1 MSSLVVQN
9 PWWRGSERI
18 ESDRQIVD
26 FNNCPIKWN
35 PRIRHF
41 FDLNSKAIYTL
52 RGPRQVG
59 KTTLVKL
66 MIRRLLGEGVSP
78 RRIFYYTCD
87 LIEGPTKL
95 VSIIEEYLG
104 YSERYS
110 DSTRFIFL
118 DEISAVRDWQ
128 KGIKYLSDLGRFSN
142 ATVLMTGSHNLDI
155 RKAAERLPGRRGR
168 SEKSV
173 DKILLP
179 MKFAEYI
186 ESRDEELASLLRDMD
201 LLRFDTRKKIIEDLE
216 KGIIPPTV
224 KDINLYFNKLS
235 QYFEEY
241 LLTGGIVR
249 AINDYFTH
257 GFITEETYMTYVQ
270 VTIGDILRWNKR
282 EIYLAQLIRRINE
295 SLCSQVSWRSL
306 QKNTDIGSQNTV
318 AEYVD
323 VLKESFVLSPFYV
336 LDRGKDGPN
345 YGSNKKIHFHD
356 PFIFHALR
364 GWIRQ
369 SPYYETALEFIRSN
383 EKTKLVECIIGD
395 HLVRFAFSLNP
406 IDTFEPTSHVMYW
419 KDKRNEVDFV
429 VKYGDDYMP
438 FEVKYSSSFSRRDI
452 NGVYNFTKGGS
463 KYKGIIVTKD
473 LLKVTNGVVAVPAP
487 VLLTLF

>member
-1 MSSLVVQN
+1 MSSLIVQN
-9 PWWRGSERI
+9 PWWRGSDRI
-18 ESDRQIVD
+18 ESDRHIVD
-26 FNNCPIKWN
+26 FDDSPIKWD

-59 KTTLVKL
+59 KTTLIKL
-66 MIRRLLGEGVSP
+66 MIRRLLREGVSP

-95 VSIIEEYLG
+95 VSIIEEYLA
-104 YSERYS
+104 YSERHS
-110 DSTRFIFL
+110 DSTRLIFL

-142 ATVLMTGSHNLDI
+142 STVLMTGSHNLDI
-155 RKAAERLPGRRGR
+155 RRAAERLPGRRGR
-168 SEKSV
+168 TEQSV

-179 MKFAEYI
+179 MKFVEYI
-186 ESRDEELASLLRDMD
+186 ESRDEELGNMLKNLDM
-201 LLRFDTRKKIIEDLE
+201 LRFDTRKKIVEDLE
-216 KGIIPPTV
+216 KGLIPPTV
-224 KDINLYFNKLS
+224 KDINIHLNRLS

-249 AINDYFTH
+249 AINDYYNQ
-257 GFITEETYMTYVQ
+257 GFIPEETYTTYVQ
-270 VTIGDILRWNKR
+270 VTIGDLLRWNKR
-282 EIYLAQLIRRINE
+282 EIYLSQLVRRINE

-336 LDRGKDGPN
+336 LDRGKHGPN
-345 YGSNKKIHFHD
+345 YSSNKKIHFHD

-364 GWIRQ
+364 GWVNQ
-369 SPYYETALEFIRSN
+369 TPFYEGALEFLRGS
-383 EKTKLVECIIGD
+383 EKPKLIECVVGD
-395 HLVRFAFSLNP
+395 HLMRFAFSLNP
-406 IDTFEPTSHVMYW
+406 VDTFEPTSHVMYW

-429 VKYGDDYMP
+429 VKYGDDYLP

-452 NGVYNFTKGGS
+452 NGVYNFTKEGTDF
-463 KYKGIIVTKD
+463 KGIVVTKD
-473 LLKVTNGVVAVPAP
+473 LLKIENGVTAVPAP